1 MRYEITGKNGFQP
14 TDAIRA
20 YVEKKMVKVINF
32 FDNNAVDYARIV
44 LSAYKNFTKVEV
56 TIPSP
61 YIILRSEVKDPD
73 MYAAIDKTVDKLS
86 QQIRK
91 HKTKVRKEMQK
102 GGAKS
107 IFTQEFDTEALE
119 KEVKANNLVKSK
131 KISIKPM
138 TVDDAITAM
147 ELSGHDF
154 FIFLDINTFD
164 PRIVYRRDDGDYA
177 VIDAAPEKN
186 K

>member
-1 MRYEITGKNGFQP
+1 MRYEITGKNGFVA
-14 TDAIRA
+14 TDAIKD
-20 YVEKKMVKVINF
+20 YVEKKMMKVINF
-32 FDNNAVDYARIV
+32 FDNDAVDYARVV
-44 LSAYKNFTKVEV
+44 LSAYKNYTKVEV

-61 YIILRSEVKDPD
+61 FIILRSEVKDPD

-91 HKTKVRKEMQK
+91 HKTKVKNEMQK
-102 GGAKS
+102 GGKKS
-107 IFTQEFDTEALE
+107 IFTDSFDSEALD

-138 TVDDAITAM
+138 TVDDAITSM

-177 VIDAAPEKN
+177 VIDATTEK
-186 K
+186 